1 MEKMNDTEYRRYFQQ
16 RLSNYESDEVP
27 EFDQLFSKADLAL
40 VPAKSGGFRLW
51 PVVLSVASAVAVVA
65 LLLILWPVGKDSDY
79 YSYEDYRES
88 FSLPDVSSLEIKSKI
103 QAYDEPILLAI
114 SALPDNSDKHTVRRF
129 ETIGVQ
135 IPASPVNTGSEG
147 VLSENAGDGQEAAN
161 AETQQEQAS
170 TGSNQASEMIHQNT
184 YERSVQE
191 AHRLAAE
198 NARQRKRI
206 FRPRLGVAINQ
217 NNGLL
222 ASVSPNSYQSM
233 AASFANDYQNAY
245 SVLNAASLM
254 RSGEVDPN
262 AWEKP
267 GNLDMPV
274 VEKPNYHFPLNLS
287 LSVSLP
293 LSSRLELQTGLSYSY
308 LSATTEGETN
318 LYNFTLFQELHYL
331 GVPLRIAYRMIDSD
345 RFGMYASLGG
355 SVEKGLVGKQKN
367 TVVTAD
373 NRRDVWTGQQSVHGI
388 QPIAS
393 AQLGF
398 DYALNPKLQLY
409 LEPGVVYYF
418 DTDQPLS
425 IRTKTPLFFNLGL
438 GLRYRI

>member
-1 MEKMNDTEYRRYFQQ
+1 MNDTEYRSYFQQ
-16 RLSNYESDEVP
+16 RLSNYQSDKVP
-27 EFDQLFSKADLAL
+27 EFDQLFSKAELAA
-40 VPAKSGGFRLW
+40 VSAKTSGFRLW
-51 PVVLSVASAVAVVA
+51 PVVLSVASAAAVVA
-65 LLLILWPVGKDSDY
+65 LLLILWPAAKDSDY
-79 YSYEDYRES
+79 YSYKKFRET
-88 FSLPDVSSLEIKSKI
+88 FVLPEASSIEINNRI
-103 QAYDEPILLAI
+103 QVYDEPVLLATA
-114 SALPDNSDKHTVRRF
+114 ALPDNSIGRVVRRF
-129 ETIGVQ
+129 ETIDVQ
-135 IPASPVNTGSEG
+135 IPVSPVNTGSDG
-147 VLSENAGDGQEAAN
+147 VLSENADDGGRETD
-161 AETQQEQAS
+161 EPTTQQEQAPAS
-170 TGSNQASEMIHQNT
+170 PNQVSELIRQNT
-184 YERSVQE
+184 YERSIQE

-198 NARQRKRI
+198 NARQHRKI

-233 AASFANDYQNAY
+233 VASVANDYQNAY
-245 SVLNAASLM
+245 SVLNAGNLM

-262 AWEKP
+262 AWEQP
-267 GNLDMPV
+267 GNLVLPV

-308 LSATTEGETN
+308 LTATTRGETE
-318 LYNFTLFQELHYL
+318 LYSFTLFQELHYL
-331 GVPLRIAYRMIDSD
+331 GIPLRIAYRMIDSD
-345 RFGMYASLGG
+345 RFGMYTSLGG
-355 SVEKGLVGKQKN
+355 SIEKGLTGRQKN
-367 TVVTAD
+367 TVVKVD

-398 DYALNPKLQLY
+398 DYALNSKLQLY

-418 DTDQPLS
+418 DTNQPLS
-425 IRTKTPLFFNLGL
+425 IRTKSPLFFNLGL